1 MKVILLEDVKSI
13 GKKGQILEVKEG
25 YAHNFLLPNKK
36 AVIADNVNLRK
47 LNKENEL
54 KKLEKEKN
62 KENAEKIANILK
74 NEKIVF
80 EKKAGQ
86 DGKLFGSITAK
97 EISDALAKDKKIL
110 IDRKKI
116 DVEHNI
122 SAVGEYTIKI
132 KLSEGVIATLQ
143 IIVKG
148 I

>member
-54 KKLEKEKN
+54 KKQEKEKN

-80 EKKAGQ
+80 EKKAGH